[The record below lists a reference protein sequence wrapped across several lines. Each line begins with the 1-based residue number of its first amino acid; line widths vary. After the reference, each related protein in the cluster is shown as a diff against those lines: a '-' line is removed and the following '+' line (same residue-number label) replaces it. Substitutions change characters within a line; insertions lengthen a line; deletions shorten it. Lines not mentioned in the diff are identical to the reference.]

1 MARDTESSRADAIR
15 VAGCETILT
24 GTDPFNSVAVLG
36 DDGIYLAQPGIQAVL
51 ALAPPS
57 WATTVVG
64 RVGAGPGEYVRPM
77 EVFALSGGRVAVLD
91 AQLRRIIVF
100 RGSSYL
106 ESFPTPKGGDPF
118 GIALDQ
124 EGHLFGAAPYFPAAA
139 QAPAAGPD
147 SVALLTWRDGDASPD
162 TIGFLRAPLME
173 GLANRNGATYRQ
185 VRFSLRDVWGVGEG
199 GGVWV
204 ARGSSNRVE

>member
-1 MARDTESSRADAIR
+1 MAGTRPGLGGSRHLKMSSILGLEEKIRHGPAALLLVVCLGPGCTMARDTESSRADAIR

-77 EVFALSGGRVAVLD
+77 EVFALSDR
-91 AQLRRIIVF
+91 
-100 RGSSYL
+100 
-106 ESFPTPKGGDPF
+106 K
-118 GIALDQ
+118 
-124 EGHLFGAAPYFPAAA
+124 
-139 QAPAAGPD
+139 
-147 SVALLTWRDGDASPD
+147 SV
-162 TIGFLRAPLME
+162 
-173 GLANRNGATYRQ
+173 
-185 VRFSLRDVWGVGEG
+185 V
-199 GGVWV
+199 
-204 ARGSSNRVE
+204 